1 MNLLN
6 NLINF
11 IDSSPTSFHC
21 VSNISEELLKQG
33 FIELKETEA
42 FNIQKNNNY
51 FVKRNDS
58 SLIAFRV
65 GEVKEKYKIN
75 IVASHS
81 DSPCFKVKPKCD
93 VIQGKYNKVL
103 VEPYGG
109 FIYSSWLDR
118 PLSFAGRV
126 LVKKDNDIEIKFVN
140 VKKACAIIPNV
151 CIHFNRNINE
161 GYKYN
166 PATDMIPFVSQEIE
180 GEVFYSLISKEL
192 NCRVEDI
199 LSFDIYLYNA
209 EKGVIWGN
217 ENEFIS
223 SPRLDD
229 LECVYTSFRSFIDS
243 TNKNDINV
251 FVVFDNE
258 EVGSS
263 TYQGADSDFLS
274 NTLKRINNSLGF
286 NEETY
291 YRALSSSLMIS
302 ADNAHAVHPNHI
314 ELTDSE
320 NKAFLNKGVVI
331 KYNASQSYTTDS
343 VSSALFKNLCINT
356 KVPYQEFTNR
366 ADIRGGSTLGNIA
379 IRHSSIKSIDI
390 GLAQLAMHS
399 SFETAG
405 AKDVNYLYTV
415 LKEYYSK

>member
-1 MNLLN
+1 MIL
-6 NLINF
+6 
-11 IDSSPTSFHC
+11 
-21 VSNISEELLKQG
+21 
-33 FIELKETEA
+33 
-42 FNIQKNNNY
+42 
-51 FVKRNDS
+51 
-58 SLIAFRV
+58 
-65 GEVKEKYKIN
+65 
-75 IVASHS
+75 
-81 DSPCFKVKPKCD
+81 
-93 VIQGKYNKVL
+93 
-103 VEPYGG
+103 
-109 FIYSSWLDR
+109 
-118 PLSFAGRV
+118 
-126 LVKKDNDIEIKFVN
+126 
-140 VKKACAIIPNV
+140 NV
-151 CIHFNRNINE
+151 C
-161 GYKYN
+161 
-166 PATDMIPFVSQEIE
+166 
-180 GEVFYSLISKEL
+180 
-192 NCRVEDI
+192 
-199 LSFDIYLYNA
+199 
-209 EKGVIWGN
+209 
-217 ENEFIS
+217 
-223 SPRLDD
+223 
-229 LECVYTSFRSFIDS
+229 
-243 TNKNDINV
+243 KNDINV